1 MALLNACGSFLTT
14 LSCGLALYCCLS
26 SYWSVSVPNPGGGQQ
41 IQSMIIHRG
50 LWRRCETAQ
59 SGLGSQCDSYF
70 LPINELPGALLAQ
83 RALMVMAVIL
93 SGLSVPA
100 SLAIYDYATCLT
112 KDNRRCLSLFIATS
126 LTLVACF
133 TLTCGTWSAVKILY
147 NNAGLEGAYTNFAPN
162 TRYLQSSRQIY
173 FTLGPAIYCNWT
185 CTLTALTGALCLFFA
200 NCGRRNGE
208 TDHDSDVYMY
218 GSHVSPPKY
227 TPSIGEFKRTEY
239 I

>member
-14 LSCGLALYCCLS
+14 LSCGLALYCCLRLDFREFTGKLTQHS

-100 SLAIYDYATCLT
+100 SLGRTC
-112 KDNRRCLSLFIATS
+112 
-126 LTLVACF
+126 
-133 TLTCGTWSAVKILY
+133 
-147 NNAGLEGAYTNFAPN
+147 
-162 TRYLQSSRQIY
+162 IY
-173 FTLGPAIYCNWT
+173 FFNFHI
-185 CTLTALTGALCLFFA
+185 
-200 NCGRRNGE
+200 E
-208 TDHDSDVYMY
+208 
-218 GSHVSPPKY
+218 PK
-227 TPSIGEFKRTEY
+227 
-239 I
+239 